1 MRNTDLKESLIISLV
16 TGFITGFIFGGLLIG
31 GALVI

>member
-1 MRNTDLKESLIISLV
+1 MRNTELKESLIISLV

>member
-1 MRNTDLKESLIISLV
+1 MKKNELKEILIISLV

-31 GALVI
+31 GALLI